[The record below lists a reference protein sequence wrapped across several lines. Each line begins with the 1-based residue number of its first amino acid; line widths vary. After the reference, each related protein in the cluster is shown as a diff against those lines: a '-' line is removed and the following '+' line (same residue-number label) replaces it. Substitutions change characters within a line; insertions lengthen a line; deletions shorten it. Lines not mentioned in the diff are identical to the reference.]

1 MEHGRSREE
10 FLRILLLVFF
20 RPRTCIPV
28 NQLVKGGL
36 SVGYRSC
43 VTGRQAQPGPVLAN
57 GSVQPT
63 AFPSAQ
69 RWATNSARSVAVT
82 VKICVVF
89 SALLNSMLDG
99 NEQSLYKYNELKF
112 SAQNQNLLVVSFG
125 LTDVN
130 E

>member
-1 MEHGRSREE
+1 M
-10 FLRILLLVFF
+10 
-20 RPRTCIPV
+20 
-28 NQLVKGGL
+28 
-36 SVGYRSC
+36 GYRSC

-89 SALLNSMLDG
+89 SALLNSILDG

-112 SAQNQNLLVVSFG
+112 SAQSQNILVVSFG